1 MLVSFVRY
9 LAEPVSFN
17 SSIQVIYI
25 PLCYSTIHQH
35 LNTVFLICVDAAKRQ
50 IRQRVRSASSDTNDA
65 STQTKTN
72 EDSGVGSISPKS
84 EHR

>member
-35 LNTVFLICVDAAKRQ
+35 LNTVFLTCVDAAQRQ